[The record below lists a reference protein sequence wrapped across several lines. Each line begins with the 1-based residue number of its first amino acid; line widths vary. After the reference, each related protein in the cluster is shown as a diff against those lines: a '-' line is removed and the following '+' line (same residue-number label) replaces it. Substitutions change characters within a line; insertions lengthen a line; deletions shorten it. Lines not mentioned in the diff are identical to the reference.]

1 MWIMKFKIY
10 KKSNLMIAESSDV
23 EYDTQQL
30 AFAFI
35 DEQGDKNEQYIILPV
50 IRFDKDVKSF

>member
-1 MWIMKFKIY
+1 MKFKIY